1 MNVPLRPSKVQ
12 TVGAALVL
20 AVAAY
25 RRYMRYRADSGV
37 APSGA
42 RVEGDHQKGTIAGDS
57 EETGAQPV

>member
-42 RVEGDHQKGTIAGDS
+42 RVEGDHSIAGDA